1 MIHIKFRK
9 KRQEK
14 RRYGTNFLLMCL
26 SDVFIFT
33 DMFNSKIENKTDYT
47 NGL

>member
-14 RRYGTNFLLMCL
+14 RRYGTNFLLICL
-26 SDVFIFT
+26 SDVFIT
-33 DMFNSKIENKTDYT
+33 DVFNSKIKNKTDYT